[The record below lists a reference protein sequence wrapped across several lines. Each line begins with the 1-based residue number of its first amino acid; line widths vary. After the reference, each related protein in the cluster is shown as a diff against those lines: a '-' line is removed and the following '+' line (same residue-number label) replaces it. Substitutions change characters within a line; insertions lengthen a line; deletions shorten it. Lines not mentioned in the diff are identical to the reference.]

1 MARYTVNIYDQEY
14 DIRVEYRSERYV
26 VTVNGE
32 ELEITRKNL
41 WGNRSLLLVDNESV
55 EVDVRQNGHDT
66 EKIVFMYGKEI
77 PTRIE
82 DYNLAQLRKTA
93 GLAAGGAAETKLHA
107 PMPGLV
113 VGFKVA
119 VGDTVKKNQPLL
131 VIEAMKMENV
141 LKAKTDGVVKEIP
154 VKTGQS
160 VEKGETLIEFE

>member
-1 MARYTVNIYDQEY
+1 MAHYHVKIYDREY
-14 DIRVEYRSERYV
+14 DVRVEYRSERYF
-26 VTVNGE
+26 VTINGE

-66 EKIVFMYGKEI
+66 EKVVFMYGKEI
-77 PTRIE
+77 PAQIE

-93 GLAAGGAAETKLHA
+93 GLAAGGAVETKLHA

-113 VGFKVA
+113 VGLKVA
-119 VGDTVKKNQPLL
+119 VGDVVTKNQPLL
-131 VIEAMKMENV
+131 IIEAMKMENV
-141 LKAKTDGVVKEIP
+141 LKAKADGTVKAIVVNP
-154 VKTGQS
+154 GQS